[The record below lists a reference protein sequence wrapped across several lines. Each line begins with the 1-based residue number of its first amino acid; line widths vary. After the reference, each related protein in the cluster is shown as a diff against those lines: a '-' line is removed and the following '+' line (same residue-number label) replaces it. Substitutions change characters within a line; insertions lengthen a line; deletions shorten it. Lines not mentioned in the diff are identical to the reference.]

1 MKPSTD
7 TVPAMLTPGEF
18 VIRKDAAEEIGPEK
32 LHMLNN
38 IDRLGQSA
46 LLENAK
52 SPMGYQEGGK
62 VKLSDYWKTGRSYTR
77 EESDAAYREYFGDKY
92 GGGETGLE
100 FAEKYEYKP
109 NPIEKLLD
117 KLPGIGGKRAYD
129 RAKDYSERVFS
140 DPESLERRE
149 DEREREIDV
158 YGKILQDYVSENDK
172 SVKDMFMMASLQQ
185 ATEDPRNFGYS
196 MHASD
201 MDKSK
206 INQYIQ
212 GSDVGYQTHDRGG
225 RYRSVDEHNITQT
238 KRGKDLFGIIPWGY
252 EGSVKENPGINP
264 MLDIQ
269 KLKEQID
276 NMKTAQFI
284 PGYQEGGQVY
294 ADKETIPYKA
304 GKRDQLSG
312 GTAGRE
318 EKRDIMAQRVLYPTD
333 HFVRG
338 SAGPAMGVG
347 ALKGLGLNLLLNS
360 LTGGATGGYNALAAL
375 TGAVSE
381 AKKWGSN
388 KTQIERMAE
397 GKRPFDPVHFRKD
410 YESGDIYSATKK
422 GWRKISPDAVAKMEE
437 HFPDYMRNIDRYQ
450 EGGPVMHNKGQG
462 QMNEVLS
469 LFGEKSQD
477 ADGLQ
482 KLAALA
488 TMQRALDIQKAM
500 GSHGEGMATHT
511 MPDGTVMPGAT
522 HEEYEAMGMRGGGY
536 VPQYQE
542 GGSVEPPMP
551 TGEQGPQQAPMSSG
565 QQAYYKPPMEQL
577 GMDEFEY
584 SAYIKFGPELYK
596 YFPQNFKPKEQWTAY
611 DSLVS
616 DGIINP
622 YEVSKDSINVLTND
636 QLNELL
642 GQRKPPQ

>member
-52 SPMGYQEGGK
+52 SPMGYQEGGEAGQFQAQQRPSRKKGREYDPFKEVAEDMWKKINEPSTAGPSGFGGYDDVVKPGDFDFVGPLSQQQEQKLHILKLLDELGGAPKLKLRGYQEGGK

-109 NPIEKLLD
+109 NPIERLLD
-117 KLPGIGGKRAYD
+117 KLPGIGGKRAFG

-212 GSDVGYQTHDRGG
+212 GSDVGHQTHDRGG

-264 MLDIQ
+264 MLDVQ

-284 PGYQEGGQVY
+284 PGYQEGG
-294 ADKETIPYKA
+294 
-304 GKRDQLSG
+304 
-312 GTAGRE
+312 
-318 EKRDIMAQRVLYPTD
+318 
-333 HFVRG
+333 
-338 SAGPAMGVG
+338 
-347 ALKGLGLNLLLNS
+347 
-360 LTGGATGGYNALAAL
+360 
-375 TGAVSE
+375 
-381 AKKWGSN
+381 
-388 KTQIERMAE
+388 
-397 GKRPFDPVHFRKD
+397 
-410 YESGDIYSATKK
+410 
-422 GWRKISPDAVAKMEE
+422 
-437 HFPDYMRNIDRYQ
+437 
-450 EGGPVMHNKGQG
+450 PVMHNKGQG
-462 QMNEVLS
+462 QTNEVLS

-488 TMQRALDIQKAM
+488 TMQRALDIQKAI
-500 GSHGEGMATHT
+500 GAHGEGMATHT

-584 SAYIKFGPELYK
+584 SSYIKYGPDMYK

-616 DGIINP
+616 DGIIDP
-622 YEVSKDSINVLTND
+622 YKVSKDSINVLTDD